1 MLKKVRNLGRIF
13 VWISLAM
20 FLATGYWLN
29 MSPAEAA
36 DVTKFPVRPITILNS
51 SNAGSPAD
59 VMARQVAQHA
69 RKFLNQPLVVVN
81 KTGGSGGVMFAAMMA
96 ESADGYTISTITS
109 ALITALHGDLK
120 KDFSIDQFEFL
131 VNVQQEPFGFIVKT
145 ESPIKTLKDMIEYA
159 KKNPRL
165 KIGGQAT
172 YSAQHLMTLALAE
185 EAGMPISYVPYGGG
199 SEVLTSLLGN
209 HVPVI
214 NTSPTT
220 VNQYVEAGKLRVLGV
235 SGEKRVPQWK
245 TVPTLK
251 ELGYNI
257 VVTQYRGF
265 GSKKGL
271 PPEVK
276 ATLVDAIKK
285 ALAEPGFKD
294 YMAKNFQADAFMGPE
309 EFAAIVRADHEYMG
323 KLMQKVVKN

>member
-1 MLKKVRNLGRIF
+1 MMNKDRNLEGMF
-13 VWISLAM
+13 VWIVLLISFA
-20 FLATGYWLN
+20 AGYWFNLV
-29 MSPAEAA
+29 PAQAA
-36 DVTKFPVRPITILNS
+36 ESAKFPIKPITVLNS

-59 VMARQVAQHA
+59 VMARQVAQNA
-69 RKFLNQPLVVVN
+69 KKFLSQPMVVVN

-96 ESADGYTISTITS
+96 DPADGHTISTLTS

-131 VNVQQEPFGFIVKT
+131 ANVQQESFGFIVKA
-145 ESPIKTLKDMIEYA
+145 ESPLKTIKDMVEFA

-172 YSAQHLMTLALAE
+172 FSAQHLMTLALAE
-185 EAGMPISYVPYGGG
+185 ETGMPMSYVPYAGGA
-199 SEVLTSLLGN
+199 EVLTNLLGN

-214 NTSPTT
+214 NTSPAT
-220 VNQYVEAGKLRVLGV
+220 VNQYVEAGQLRVLAT

-245 TVPTLK
+245 NVPTLK

-265 GSKKGL
+265 GAKKGL
-271 PPEVK
+271 PPDVK
-276 ATLVDAIKK
+276 AILVDAIKK
-285 ALAEPGFKD
+285 AVAEPAFKE
-294 YMAKNFQADAFMGPE
+294 YSAKNFQQDAFMGPD
-309 EFAAIVRADHEYMG
+309 EFAATVRADYEYMG
-323 KLMQKVVKN
+323 KLMQKVMKK